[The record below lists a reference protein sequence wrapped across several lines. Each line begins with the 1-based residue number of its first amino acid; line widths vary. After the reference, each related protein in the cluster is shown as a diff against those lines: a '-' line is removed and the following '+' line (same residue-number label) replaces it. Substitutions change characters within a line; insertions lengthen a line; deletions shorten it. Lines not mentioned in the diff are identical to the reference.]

1 MEPSEVV
8 ELVIETTRAPDGDVL
23 LTVSARSTWRP
34 SRRSRTLF
42 TAQWRTLTEPCRS
55 ISAKSHSWTQRG
67 LRALVMNE
75 TYDHGKPRVVVVN
88 PSVAV
93 RRLLTV
99 TGLAEILLSQ
109 QN

>member
-1 MEPSEVV
+1 
-8 ELVIETTRAPDGDVL
+8 
-23 LTVSARSTWRP
+23 
-34 SRRSRTLF
+34 
-42 TAQWRTLTEPCRS
+42 
-55 ISAKSHSWTQRG
+55 
-67 LRALVMNE
+67 MNE